1 MFKTLA
7 IRGWM
12 LLLLYF
18 LAVPAHA
25 EPPHNEQPYLVAT
38 EADDV
43 VTRVLFDAIAYQFNI
58 DIQYV
63 NYPSF
68 DAILK
73 SVESG
78 ESDFAANVT
87 YTEARAKRF
96 DYSAPTNIEY
106 TYLYS
111 YTNATLD
118 EIKRI
123 GVPKGTIYGE
133 LIRENYPHLTQ
144 VEYDGFS
151 EAKVLLESAQVD
163 GVVDAI
169 NQLKPMLTR
178 GLDAQLLND
187 RISIQPVSLIV
198 PKGKHDELLHEFE
211 TFIHSAKVQKLLR
224 ESIQKYQFDI
234 RKQALRQAV
243 IDSGVNQQRP
253 LRVKLE
259 NLTQFAR
266 YGNDGSVKGISA
278 DVVFQACDILLL
290 KCDLVSAAD
299 ETWES
304 MFTDIQDKHID
315 IIAPISISEQR
326 KKMVYFSE
334 SYYHPQAVMVK
345 REGYKDNVYSNVSE
359 LVVERIGVIKDDFF
373 EELMQRMLP
382 NKALITF
389 SNQEEQIQALLDKQ
403 VDYIV
408 LSKANFNQI
417 LRDADSLLPIVEDS
431 MIGSFYAYDIA
442 IGFPKNQ
449 VGAALAPLFTRAI
462 KIIDTQK
469 IIKKYDYQPDW
480 RATLLTEKR
489 FARHSQ
495 WLFILL
501 VLFLLSVAL
510 YLNFQ
515 SNTDNLTKLRNR
527 RSLYRRFRRGLPGKT
542 TLVYLD
548 MNQFKP
554 INDNYGHEIGD
565 KVLKQLAARINQV
578 WKGKSYRI
586 GGDEFILVGEARG
599 DELQVIIDQ
608 LQSFLFICTERDVS
622 FDVTVA
628 VGISTERERYMSLQ
642 EVLHQTDIA
651 MYQEKRKRPLAKAE
665 RPVREPME
673 VK

>member
-1 MFKTLA
+1 
-7 IRGWM
+7 M
-12 LLLLYF
+12 LLLLYCF
-18 LAVPAHA
+18 AVPAHA

-133 LIRENYPHLTQ
+133 LIRENYPHLIQ

-198 PKGKHDELLHEFE
+198 PKGKHGELLHEFE

-382 NKALITF
+382 
-389 SNQEEQIQALLDKQ
+389 
-403 VDYIV
+403 
-408 LSKANFNQI
+408 
-417 LRDADSLLPIVEDS
+417 
-431 MIGSFYAYDIA
+431 
-442 IGFPKNQ
+442 
-449 VGAALAPLFTRAI
+449 
-462 KIIDTQK
+462 
-469 IIKKYDYQPDW
+469 
-480 RATLLTEKR
+480 
-489 FARHSQ
+489 
-495 WLFILL
+495 
-501 VLFLLSVAL
+501 
-510 YLNFQ
+510 
-515 SNTDNLTKLRNR
+515 
-527 RSLYRRFRRGLPGKT
+527 
-542 TLVYLD
+542 
-548 MNQFKP
+548 
-554 INDNYGHEIGD
+554 
-565 KVLKQLAARINQV
+565 
-578 WKGKSYRI
+578 
-586 GGDEFILVGEARG
+586 
-599 DELQVIIDQ
+599 
-608 LQSFLFICTERDVS
+608 
-622 FDVTVA
+622 
-628 VGISTERERYMSLQ
+628 
-642 EVLHQTDIA
+642 
-651 MYQEKRKRPLAKAE
+651 
-665 RPVREPME
+665 
-673 VK
+673 

>member
-58 DIQYV
+58 DIQYI

-198 PKGKHDELLHEFE
+198 PKGKHGELLHEFE

-599 DELQVIIDQ
+599 DELQAIIDQ

-665 RPVREPME
+665 RPAKEPME

>member
-1 MFKTLA
+1 
-7 IRGWM
+7 M

-315 IIAPISISEQR
+315 IIAPIFISEQR

>member
-1 MFKTLA
+1 MFKKLT
-7 IRGWM
+7 GQVWV
-12 LLLLYF
+12 LLVLYS
-18 LAVPAHA
+18 LTVPVQAGQ
-25 EPPHNEQPYLVAT
+25 PHNEQPYLVAT

-43 VTRVLFDAIAYQFNI
+43 VTRVLFDAIAYQFNLEI
-58 DIQYV
+58 EYV
-63 NYPSF
+63 TYPSF

-87 YTEARAKRF
+87 YTPQRSHRF

-111 YTNATLD
+111 YTNATLE
-118 EIKRI
+118 EIQRV
-123 GVPKGTIYGE
+123 GVPKGTIYGD
-133 LIRENYPHLTQ
+133 LIRDNYPHLTQ
-144 VEYDGFS
+144 VVYDGFK
-151 EAKVLLESAQVD
+151 EAKVLLENGKVD

-169 NQLKPMLTR
+169 NQLKPMLSR

-187 RISIQPVSLIV
+187 RISIQPVSIIT
-198 PKGKHDELLHEFE
+198 PKGRHGEELDKFE
-211 TFIHSAKVQKLLR
+211 TFVHSARVQKLLR

-234 RKQALRQAV
+234 RKQALRQSVA
-243 IDSGVNQQRP
+243 DSGINLQRP
-253 LRVKLE
+253 LRMKLE
-259 NLTQFAR
+259 NLSQ
-266 YGNDGSVKGISA
+266 YSDYSNDGSVKGISA

-290 KCDLVSAAD
+290 KCELVSTAD

-304 MFTDIQDKHID
+304 MFNDLQNKQID

-326 KKMVYFSE
+326 KKNVNFSE

-373 EELMQRMLP
+373 EELMLRMLP
-382 NKALITF
+382 NKALTTF
-389 SNQEEQIQALLDKQ
+389 SNRNDQIQALLDKK

-431 MIGSFYAYDIA
+431 MIDSFYAYDIA

-449 VGAALAPLFTRAI
+449 LGETLAPLFSRAI

-480 RATLLTEKR
+480 RATLMVEKR
-489 FARHSQ
+489 FSRHSQ
-495 WLFILL
+495 WLFVLL
-501 VLFLLSVAL
+501 VLILVSVAL
-510 YLNFQ
+510 YLHFQ

-527 RSLYRRFRRGLPGKT
+527 RSLYRRFRLGLPART

-548 MNQFKP
+548 MNQFKA

-565 KVLKQLAARINQV
+565 RVLKQLAARINQR
-578 WKGKSYRI
+578 WKGKAYRI
-586 GGDEFILVGEARG
+586 GGDEFILIGESRG
-599 DELQVIIDQ
+599 KELQEIIAQ
-608 LQSFLFICTERDVS
+608 LQSFLFICPERNIS

-628 VGISTERERYMSLQ
+628 IGVSCDRRRNMPLQ
-642 EVLHQTDIA
+642 EVLHQADGA
-651 MYQEKRKRPLAKAE
+651 MYQQKHEHRIAQAMQPGKE
-665 RPVREPME
+665 PVTAD
-673 VK
+673 

>member
-315 IIAPISISEQR
+315 IIAPIFISEQR

>member
-1 MFKTLA
+1 
-7 IRGWM
+7 M

>member
-1 MFKTLA
+1 
-7 IRGWM
+7 M
-12 LLLLYF
+12 LLLLYCF
-18 LAVPAHA
+18 AVPAHA

-133 LIRENYPHLTQ
+133 LIRENYPHLIQ

-198 PKGKHDELLHEFE
+198 PKGKHGELLHEFE

-599 DELQVIIDQ
+599 DELQAIIVQ

-665 RPVREPME
+665 RPAKEPME